1 MSPTRSAMRWA
12 FAFGAAALVTALAGM
27 ADAHATVI
35 GVSLNRVTNFQFF
48 VSDPSVTFRPG
59 DTTATDAA
67 SFNGPTVKNVAN
79 CGPEGITPT
88 PPCNPGGLSANATRA
103 TAGHGPFPAEDT
115 YATPPAGGFV
125 GSRGDANITGIFGQL
140 SGAGASGVAE
150 TRLST
155 LATGGASASEEI
167 VSIVEWPEI
176 FMAAFDFSFF
186 ATPFMQ
192 VAVDQPG
199 DASTAVMS
207 LDVRLTNSAGN
218 TVFLW
223 APGSSSGQVGV
234 ASETDPFSLNQAL
247 LANTPGDNNIFSPGQ
262 GNFSATSVILP
273 GDVYT
278 LSLLMTETVRAAST
292 TATVPEPDSSLA
304 LLGLALA
311 GLGFAR
317 RRKLH

>member
-1 MSPTRSAMRWA
+1 
-12 FAFGAAALVTALAGM
+12 M

-317 RRKLH
+317 CRKLH

>member
-278 LSLLMTETVRAAST
+278 LSLLMTETVRTAST

-317 RRKLH
+317 CRKLH

>member
-1 MSPTRSAMRWA
+1 MSPKRSAMRWT

-59 DTTATDAA
+59 DTTATGAT
-67 SFNGPTVKNVAN
+67 SFNGPTVNNVVN
-79 CGPEGITPT
+79 CGPGGITPT
-88 PPCNPGGLSANATRA
+88 PPCNPGGLSANAPRA
-103 TAGHGPFPAEDT
+103 TAGPGPFPAEDT
-115 YATPPAGGFV
+115 YTTPSAGGFV
-125 GSRGDANITGIFGQL
+125 GSRGDANITGIFGEL

-155 LATGGASASEEI
+155 LGTGGASASEEI
-167 VSIVEWPEI
+167 ATIVLWPEI

-186 ATPFMQ
+186 ATSFMQ

-247 LANTPGDNNIFSPGQ
+247 LANTPGDNSIFSPGQ

-292 TATVPEPDSSLA
+292 TATVPEPGSLA

>member
-1 MSPTRSAMRWA
+1 MSPKRSTMRRA
-12 FAFGAAALVTALAGM
+12 FAFGAATLVTALAGM

-35 GVSLNRVTNFQFF
+35 GVSHNRVTNFQFF

-67 SFNGPTVKNVAN
+67 SFNGPTVNNVVN
-79 CGPEGITPT
+79 CGPGGITPT
-88 PPCNPGGLSANATRA
+88 PPCNPGGLSANAPQA
-103 TAGHGPFPAEDT
+103 TAGPGPFPAEDT
-115 YATPPAGGFV
+115 YTTFPAGGF
-125 GSRGDANITGIFGQL
+125 GARSDANITGIFGQL
-140 SGAGASGVAE
+140 GGAGASGFAE

-155 LATGGASASEEI
+155 LSTGGASASEEI

-199 DASTAVMS
+199 DASAAVMS

-223 APGSSSGQVGV
+223 TPGSSSGQVGV
-234 ASETDPFSLNQAL
+234 ASETDPYSLNLAL
-247 LANTPGDNNIFSPGQ
+247 LANTPGDNSIFSPGQ
-262 GNFSATSVILP
+262 GDFSATSVILP

-278 LSLLMTETVRAAST
+278 LSVLMTGTVRAAST
-292 TATVPEPDSSLA
+292 TATVPEPGSLA
-304 LLGLALA
+304 LLGLAFA
-311 GLGFAR
+311 GLRFAR